1 MVENKPVNK
10 RHKDTSLEATRE
22 EKPVATAVSKLAE
35 EIFSLSA
42 SEALH
47 RVLTAENPGRMI
59 QSMSRVDFYWLVKKI
74 GEDDASVVLSMA
86 SAEQWEYLLDME
98 VWNRDRLDLTKTS
111 EWLARLED
119 ADATRLV
126 QWLCGEQESLAFFY
140 FFKKLQVEIKGK
152 DEVYELGGDFVSFD
166 GIYFFRVLD
175 KEYEEVIKKI
185 LRRLAL
191 VDFERYRA
199 LLSSLAGALSD
210 ELEEGMYRLRNVR
223 LAEYGFLPY
232 DEAISLYSHLRPEA
246 LTAQGILP
254 QVEQPIR
261 EGEEETPAPVIPLIH
276 APGNNLF
283 MASAKR
289 VADPFLMDRIRLE
302 FAGLC
307 NQILAADGE
316 EVRDIDTLLRVCRKA
331 AGYIHL
337 GLDRA
342 TEGHLPAAEELVRK
356 NALTSIFRVGFG
368 LALELKWEAE
378 RWVKKAWF
386 KRQGFNISFWGEKWG
401 STLEG
406 LLEKRP
412 RLFQGSQKDEPFK
425 DFEKTAELEECRITI
440 KRLIA
445 LDRLLEVLAFQY
457 TVNSEWVRDPVFTF
471 HPMVFNLWA
480 RIQMGLKLGFGSLSL
495 DQAKAFFQHLR
506 ANEVSAPYRMP
517 GFADR
522 FVADLTAYASAPQ
535 FEGVDDLE
543 KTLSLL
549 WENFVEEYAWVSVSE
564 LDERF
569 ITFLRVRSDGS

>member
-1 MVENKPVNK
+1 MNK
-10 RHKDTSLEATRE
+10 RQKDKSPVVSRQ
-22 EKPVATAVSKLAE
+22 EKSAARAVSKLAE

-47 RVLTAENPGRMI
+47 RVLTAENPGGMI

-86 SAEQWEYLLDME
+86 SAEQWGHLLDME
-98 VWNRDRLDLTKTS
+98 VWKRDRLDFTKTS

-126 QWLCGEQESLAFFY
+126 QWLCGEGESLAFFY

-152 DEVYELGGDFVSFD
+152 DDLYELGGDFISFD
-166 GIYFFRVLD
+166 GNYFFRVLD
-175 KEYEEVIKKI
+175 KEYEEMIKKI

-199 LLSSLAGALSD
+199 LLSGLAGALPD
-210 ELEEGMYRLRNVR
+210 ELEEDMYRLRNVR
-223 LAEYGFLPY
+223 LAEDGFLPY

-246 LTAQGILP
+246 LTAHMTSP
-254 QVEQPIR
+254 HVEQPIP
-261 EGEEETPAPVIPLIH
+261 EGEEEMPAPVTPLIH
-276 APGNNLF
+276 APGDNLL
-283 MASAKR
+283 MESAKR

-316 EVRDIDTLLRVCRKA
+316 EVQDLDTLLRVCRKA
-331 AGYIHL
+331 AGYVHL
-337 GLDRA
+337 GLDTA
-342 TEGHLPAAEELVRK
+342 TGGHLPAAEELVRK
-356 NALTSIFRVGFG
+356 NALTSVFRVGFG
-368 LALELKWEAE
+368 LALELKWDAE
-378 RWVKKAWF
+378 RWMKKAWF
-386 KRQGFNISFWGEKWG
+386 KRQGFNMTFWGEKWG
-401 STLEG
+401 GMLEG

-425 DFEKTAELEECRITI
+425 DFEKTAELEECRLTI
-440 KRLIA
+440 KRLVA

-457 TVNSEWVRDPVFTF
+457 AVNPEWVRDPLFTF

-480 RIQMGLKLGFGSLSL
+480 RIQMGFKPGFSPLSL
-495 DQAKAFFQHLR
+495 DQAKAFFRHLR
-506 ANEVSAPYRMP
+506 ANEESAPYRMP

-522 FVADLTAYASAPQ
+522 FVADLTAYASVPQ
-535 FEGVDDLE
+535 FERIGDLE
-543 KTLSLL
+543 ETLSLL
-549 WENFVEEYAWVSVSE
+549 WQNFVEEYAWVSVSE

-569 ITFLRVRSDGS
+569 MTFLRVRSDRS